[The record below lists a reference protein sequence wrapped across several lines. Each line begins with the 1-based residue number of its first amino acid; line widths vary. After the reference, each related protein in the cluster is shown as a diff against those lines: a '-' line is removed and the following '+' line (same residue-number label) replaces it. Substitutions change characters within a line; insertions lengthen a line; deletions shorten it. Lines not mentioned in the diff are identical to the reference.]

1 MWVIY
6 IPQAGPPMMV
16 RTFITGMFEMLRR
29 LQWNFCKSLSLLI
42 FNIAWHSTGNSNEYT
57 DRLETEH
64 IGNMDQY
71 RVNREVPLPYA
82 FDYEIREED
91 QDNPTEKR

>member
-1 MWVIY
+1 
-6 IPQAGPPMMV
+6 MMV
-16 RTFITGMFEMLRR
+16 RTFISGMFEMLRR

-42 FNIAWHSTGNSNEYT
+42 FDIAWHTGSSNEYT

-71 RVNREVPLPYA
+71 RVNREIPLPYA
-82 FDYEIREED
+82 SDFEILELEED
-91 QDNPTEKR
+91 RDIPTGKC

>member
-1 MWVIY
+1 
-6 IPQAGPPMMV
+6 MMV

-29 LQWNFCKSLSLLI
+29 LQWNFCKSISFLI
-42 FNIAWHSTGNSNEYT
+42 FNIAWDTGNSNEYT

-71 RVNREVPLPYA
+71 RVNREIPLPYA
-82 FDYEIREED
+82 FDFEIQEED
-91 QDNPTEKR
+91 RARSEKC

>member
-1 MWVIY
+1 
-6 IPQAGPPMMV
+6 
-16 RTFITGMFEMLRR
+16 MLRR

-42 FNIAWHSTGNSNEYT
+42 FNIVWHTGNSNEYS

-71 RVNREVPLPYA
+71 RINREMPLPYA
-82 FDYEIREED
+82 FDFGIQEETC
-91 QDNPTEKR
+91 NTLNGKR

>member
-1 MWVIY
+1 
-6 IPQAGPPMMV
+6 MMV

-29 LQWNFCKSLSLLI
+29 VQWNLCKSLSLFI
-42 FNIAWHSTGNSNEYT
+42 FNIAWHTGNSNEYT

-71 RVNREVPLPYA
+71 RVNREIPLPYA
-82 FDYEIREED
+82 FDFEIQEENCD
-91 QDNPTEKR
+91 TLTGKR

>member
-1 MWVIY
+1 
-6 IPQAGPPMMV
+6 MMV

-29 LQWNFCKSLSLLI
+29 LQWNFCKSISLLI
-42 FNIAWHSTGNSNEYT
+42 AWDIRNSNEYT

-71 RVNREVPLPYA
+71 RVNREIPLPYA
-82 FDYEIREED
+82 FDFEIREED
-91 QDNPTEKR
+91 RDNLTGKH

>member
-1 MWVIY
+1 
-6 IPQAGPPMMV
+6 MMV

-29 LQWNFCKSLSLLI
+29 LQWNFCKLLSLLI
-42 FNIAWHSTGNSNEYT
+42 FNIAWHTGNSNEYT

-71 RVNREVPLPYA
+71 RVNREIPLPYA
-82 FDYEIREED
+82 FDDKIREED
-91 QDNPTEKR
+91 RDNLTGKR

>member
-1 MWVIY
+1 
-6 IPQAGPPMMV
+6 MMV

-29 LQWNFCKSLSLLI
+29 LQWNFCKSISFL
-42 FNIAWHSTGNSNEYT
+42 FFYIALNTENSNEYA

-64 IGNMDQY
+64 VGNMDQY
-71 RVNREVPLPYA
+71 RVNREIPLPYA

-91 QDNPTEKR
+91 ALTGKH